1 MVALHGVVL
10 TNGQG
15 DHLKTLQCIVIMF
28 GDDNGGDDDM
38 IKSITVYEIHIA
50 LLRSKSCG
58 EGVAKYLYL
67 SI

>member
-28 GDDNGGDDDM
+28 GDDDSDDM
-38 IKSITVYEIHIA
+38 VKAMTVYET
-50 LLRSKSCG
+50 
-58 EGVAKYLYL
+58 
-67 SI
+67 